1 MTYFFPRILISGIGG
16 DTGKTLVS
24 VGLSRAW
31 KKRGKTVVTFKKGPD
46 YIDMG
51 WLALAT
57 GRSCYNL
64 DLFFMERKQILY
76 SFILNTK
83 KADIAVI
90 EGNRG
95 FYDGLDVDG
104 KVSTAELSKL
114 LNVPTILII
123 DCTKVTRTV
132 AALVLGCQRL
142 DPQAPIKGVILNQLA
157 NSRHERTISSC
168 ISKYCNLP
176 VVGAIPKL
184 PNVTFPGRHL
194 GLVPPKEHPMAEEAI
209 NKAAEIIE
217 KYTDLDKILQLANG
231 AGSLIVPKFPK
242 LMKKTAFVKI
252 GVIRD
257 SAFQFYYPENLEAL
271 RREGTELVE
280 FSALKEKKL
289 PPIDAL
295 YIGGGF
301 PETHAKYLAKNV
313 SLRKSIKEEAE
324 KGLPIYAECGG
335 LMYLGKKLIWQD
347 KEYPM
352 VGLLPIFIGVGKRPQ
367 GHGYTIMEVDR
378 PNPYFPLGQIL
389 KGHEFHYSYI
399 SEWTDSSAYLAFK
412 VRRGYGIDS
421 ERDGLCYKNVLATYT
436 HLHAL
441 GTKHWV
447 NALIGQANKYKM
459 EKAIPL
465 ITP

>member
-1 MTYFFPRILISGIGG
+1 MVYSCPRILITGIGG
-16 DTGKTLVS
+16 DAGKTVVS
-24 VGLSRAW
+24 VGLSKAW
-31 KKRGKTVVTFKKGPD
+31 KERSKTVVTFKKGPD

-51 WLALAT
+51 WLALAA
-57 GRSCYNL
+57 GRPCYNL

-76 SFILNTK
+76 SFVLNTQ

-104 KVSTAELSKL
+104 SVSTAELSKL
-114 LNVPTILII
+114 LHIPSILII

-142 DPQAPIKGVILNQLA
+142 DSQAPIKGVILNQLA
-157 NSRHERTISSC
+157 HSRHENIISAC
-168 ISKYCNLP
+168 ISQYCNLP
-176 VVGAIPKL
+176 IVGAIPKL
-184 PNVTFPGRHL
+184 SNVTFPGRHL
-194 GLVPPKEHPMAEEAI
+194 GLVPPQEHPMAGEAI
-209 NKAAEIIE
+209 NTAAKITK
-217 KYTDLDKILQLANG
+217 KYIDLDKLLQLANE
-231 AGSLIVPKFPK
+231 AEALAIPKLPQ
-242 LMKKTAFVKI
+242 LMKKTPFVKI

-271 RREGTELVE
+271 RKAGTELIE
-280 FSALKEKKL
+280 FSALKEQKL

-301 PETHAKYLAKNV
+301 PETHAEYLAKNV
-313 SLRKSIKEEAE
+313 GLRRSIKEAAE

-335 LMYLGKKLIWQD
+335 LIYLGKKLIWQD

-352 VGLLPIFIGVGKRPQ
+352 VGLLPISIGVKKRPQ
-367 GHGYTIMEVDR
+367 GHGYTIMEVDS

-389 KGHEFHYSYI
+389 RGHEFHYSYV
-399 SEWTDSSAYLAFK
+399 SKWTDDSAHFAFK
-412 VRRGYGIDS
+412 VKRGYGIDGK
-421 ERDGLCYKNVLATYT
+421 RDGLCYKNVLATYT

-441 GTKHWV
+441 GTKEWI
-447 NALIGQANKYKM
+447 NALIGQASKYRKS
-459 EKAIPL
+459 L
-465 ITP
+465 NR